1 MYHYPPDMKLKTL
14 LSVLVLQVWKEQDAK
29 EAMEIFKYHY
39 KDLEV
44 VEMAVHT

>member
-1 MYHYPPDMKLKTL
+1 MYHYPPDMKLKIL
-14 LSVLVLQVWKEQDAK
+14 LSVLVLQVWKEQDTK

-44 VEMAVHT
+44 VEMAAHT